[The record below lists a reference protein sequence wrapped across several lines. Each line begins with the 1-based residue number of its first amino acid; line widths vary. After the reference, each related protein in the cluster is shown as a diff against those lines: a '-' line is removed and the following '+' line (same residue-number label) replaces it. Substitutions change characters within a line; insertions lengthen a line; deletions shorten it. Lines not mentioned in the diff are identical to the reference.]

1 MNRHEERIFLMEKV
15 YRHLLLHDDL
25 QTSLNTEE
33 NKEGYSDFISSILV
47 DISNNEDVYK
57 GKIEQ
62 YLNKWSFDRLNLVD
76 QAIMLVAL
84 SELQLNL
91 NDKAVVINEALQL
104 SKKYSDP
111 DNYRYINGVLD
122 RL

>member
-25 QTSLNTEE
+25 QASLNAEE
-33 NKEGYSDFISSILV
+33 NEEGYSDFISSILV
-47 DISNNEDVYK
+47 DISNNENVYK

>member
-25 QTSLNTEE
+25 LTSLNAEE
-33 NKEGYSDFISSILV
+33 NEEEYSDFISSILV
-47 DISNNEDVYK
+47 DIFNNEDVYK
-57 GKIEQ
+57 EKIEQ

>member
-25 QTSLNTEE
+25 QVSLNAEE

>member
-25 QTSLNTEE
+25 LNAEE
-33 NKEGYSDFISSILV
+33 NEEEYSDFRSSILV

-57 GKIEQ
+57 EKIEQ

-76 QAIMLVAL
+76 QSIMLVAL